1 MAARQLSTEEKIKR
15 LDAQIDAYKEKMN
28 AYVAN
33 TKAKIKT
40 LEEEKSALESEL
52 KNERLNTLDETVM
65 KLGYSLDEVV
75 AILSEKATQTKENV
89 SEEET
94 VTEKE

>member
-28 AYVAN
+28 AYVTN

-65 KLGYSLDEVV
+65 KLGYSLDDVI

-89 SEEET
+89 SEEE
-94 VTEKE
+94 

>member
-1 MAARQLSTEEKIKR
+1 MAARQLSTKEKIKR

-65 KLGYSLDEVV
+65 KLGYSLDEVI

-89 SEEET
+89 FEEET
-94 VTEKE
+94 ASEKE

>member
-28 AYVAN
+28 AYVTN

-40 LEEEKSALESEL
+40 LEEEKSDLESEL

-65 KLGYSLDEVV
+65 KLGYSLDEVI

-89 SEEET
+89 SEEE
-94 VTEKE
+94 

>member
-1 MAARQLSTEEKIKR
+1 MAARQLSTKEKIKR

-65 KLGYSLDEVV
+65 KLGYSLDEVI

-94 VTEKE
+94 VSEKE